1 MNVLGR
7 IFILLIALLSV
18 ASLLPVATQ
27 ADTVEEIREQI
38 ESINE
43 ERAKLDEEIRTYE
56 KQLQTISGN
65 KQTLQ
70 SAIQTLDVS
79 RSKTSAQIKSIQQ
92 KISAANLRLDELAL
106 EISDKEKSIAVDQAA
121 LAASLRAMAVE
132 DDYSIVERLVGS
144 RDFSDAWTSI
154 DQLAALSET
163 LRSHTL
169 ALSEAKVA
177 LHDQHEA
184 VADTRVGLS
193 ASNQELSS
201 QKQALDVNRQ
211 GKAQL
216 LTQTQ
221 AEEAQYQKL
230 LADKRA
236 EAASFQSAL
245 YDLSSKLQYIINPD
259 TVPVAGKGVLRWPV
273 ADAYITQNFGKT
285 SDSGRLYASGYHDG
299 IDLRAQT
306 GTPIYASLSG
316 TVMEI
321 NLGAVQNC
329 QYGKW
334 VLIKHANGL
343 ATLYAHLSTVSVE
356 KGDAVGTGAVIGYAG
371 MTGYATGPHLHFTV
385 YYADAVN
392 FRQYTCKSGYTV
404 TIPIAA
410 PNAYL
415 DPMSYL

>member
-7 IFILLIALLSV
+7 VFVLLLGLISI
-18 ASLLPVATQ
+18 ASLVPVGTR
-27 ADTVEEIREQI
+27 ADTVDEIRDQI
-38 ESINE
+38 DSINE
-43 ERAKLDEEIRTYE
+43 ERAKLDEEIRAYE

-79 RSKTSAQIKSIQQ
+79 RNKTAAQIKDIQK
-92 KISAANLRLDELAL
+92 KISTANLRLDELSL
-106 EISDKEKSIAVDQAA
+106 EITEKEKSIAVDQAA
-121 LAASLRAMAVE
+121 LAASLRAIESE
-132 DDYSIVERLVGS
+132 DDYSMVERLVGS
-144 RDFSDAWTSI
+144 RDFSDAWASV
-154 DQLAALSET
+154 DRLAALSET
-163 LRSHTL
+163 LRTHTI

-184 VADTRVGLS
+184 VADTRADLS
-193 ASNQELSS
+193 SSNQELSS

-230 LADKRA
+230 LAEKRQ

-245 YDLSSKLQYIINPD
+245 FELSSKLQFIIDPD
-259 TVPVAGKGVLRWPV
+259 TTPVAGKGVLKWPV
-273 ADAYITQNFGKT
+273 ADPYITQNFGKT

-306 GTPIYASLSG
+306 GTPITAALSG
-316 TVMEI
+316 TVMET

-356 KGDAVGTGAVIGYAG
+356 KGDSVGTGAVIGYAG

-392 FRQYTCKSGYTV
+392 FRQYTCKSGYVV